1 MICSV
6 ADDAEA
12 ARAGAKPQ
20 IAFYGTTRT
29 YKPVLDHHGFGDAI
43 EQLRAAH
50 AKNDMDGMVSAVT
63 DEMAETYAVTGT
75 AAEARAKLQRYEG
88 IVDTV
93 ILNPPWIWSGTSR
106 SDAYDRL
113 IETFAPNR

>member
-1 MICSV
+1 V
-6 ADDAEA
+6 ADDAAA

-29 YKPVLDHHGFGDAI
+29 YKPVLDHHGFGDVI

-50 AKNDMDGMVSAVT
+50 ARNDMDGMTAAVT
-63 DEMAETYAVTGT
+63 DEMAETYSVTGT
-75 AAEARAKLQRYEG
+75 PDEARAKLQRYDG

-93 ILNPPWIWSGTSR
+93 ILNPPWIGPATRR
-106 SDAYDRL
+106 SDVYETL
-113 IETFAPNR
+113 IDTFAPNR